1 MSNADLADLF
11 DAVLPLPDSAA
22 DRRYD
27 QLVGLDDVKEQLLKQ
42 ARILLQPSLLDE
54 WADRH
59 HRRQLPIVDIVRDR
73 PPLFIFGGDVGTGKT
88 TLAETFGSALSRSER
103 KLESVTLMRLSL
115 NARGSGTV
123 GEMTTLI
130 TRAFAAVEEEVPAMG
145 NGDPSSAV
153 VLLIDEADAL
163 AQTRENDQMHHEDRA
178 GVNALIRGIDS
189 IATARRPV
197 ITVLCTNRLGALDP
211 AIRRRAFN
219 EFEFTRPN
227 VEQRVYLLSKLFEG
241 AGFEH
246 GAIAEL
252 ATVTGETADRSYGFT
267 YSDITTRLASAVL
280 LDAFPDT
287 PLTRERAVAIA
298 VTLPASPRFVDG
310 TSRN

>member
-1 MSNADLADLF
+1 VTESLTDLF
-11 DAVLPLPDSAA
+11 DAVLPLPDTAA

-27 QLVGLDDVKEQLLKQ
+27 QLVGLDELKAQLLKQ
-42 ARILLQPSLLDE
+42 ARILLQPSLLDA
-54 WADRH
+54 WAKKH
-59 HRRQLPIVDIVRDR
+59 HRRELPLIDIVRDR

-88 TLAETFGSALSRSER
+88 TLAETFGSALARSER
-103 KLESVTLMRLSL
+103 KLDSVTLMRLSL

-130 TRAFAAVEEEVPAMG
+130 TRAFAAVEDEVPPMG
-145 NGDPSSAV
+145 KGDPTSAV

-163 AQTRENDQMHHEDRA
+163 AQSRENDQMHHEDRA

-197 ITVLCTNRLGALDP
+197 ITILCTNRLDALDP

-227 VEQRVYLLSKLFEG
+227 SVQRARLLSSMFDG
-241 AGFEH
+241 AGFTPEQ
-246 GAIAEL
+246 IAEL
-252 ATVTGETADRSYGFT
+252 ATVTGETADRKYGFT

-280 LDAFPDT
+280 LDAFPDA
-287 PLTRERAVAIA
+287 PLTHERTLAIA
-298 VTLPASPRFVDG
+298 VGLPATPPFTPSA
-310 TSRN
+310 